1 MSTTLQQLVSRGQVL
16 LAESE
21 QAIEDETRDALMS
34 WLAELQQLL
43 HDSSHEQTRADLEQ
57 ILAVNEA
64 ITERVLKYRDELG
77 DTIRQTQMGINAVKA
92 YQGKV

>member
-1 MSTTLQQLVSRGQVL
+1 MSSTLQQLVSRGQVL

-21 QAIEDETRDALMS
+21 QAIEDETRDALLA
-34 WLAELQQLL
+34 WLTDLQQLL
-43 HDSSHEQTRADLEQ
+43 HDSSHEQARADLEQ

-64 ITERVLKYRDELG
+64 ITERVLKYREELG
-77 DTIRQTQMGINAVKA
+77 DNIRQTRTGINAVKA

>member
-1 MSTTLQQLVSRGQVL
+1 MSAALQQLVSRGQVL

-21 QAIEDETRDALMS
+21 EAIEDETRDALLA

-43 HDSSHEQTRADLEQ
+43 HDSAHEQTRADLEQ

-64 ITERVLKYRDELG
+64 ITERVLQYREELG
-77 DTIRQTQMGINAVKA
+77 DSIRQTRTGINAVKA
-92 YQGKV
+92 YQGKA